1 MSKQLHI
8 QHYGGILEA
17 TYRWRNPKAYFLAF
31 FCLLWNGF
39 LVLWYS
45 AALSGN
51 DSMALLFPIIH
62 VAVGLGLTYYTL
74 CLFFNTSLIRVDR
87 EQLLIQHRPIPWWG
101 GDWNIPVQDIK
112 QLFVKQHRRSNKG
125 RVSYSYGIR
134 IVKKDGQA
142 ATLFNV
148 FSPSSEDMRRL
159 EVAIEEQ
166 LRIADRPME
175 GEYRPPGD
183 DAAAEPLAVP
193 RPIEPPANPHRPRLE
208 HARRDDFV
216 TLRDQDY
223 AVVHHVQYD
232 WNNGSSDLLLQLTG
246 PDGALALYLEQQAA
260 GGYQPL
266 ETRQLEAAEQARF
279 PLTPD
284 AAPPEFSNGDDT
296 YRLATHLAGYF
307 FPNHLRHRGGIP
319 IEQWTYRTTNGAT
332 RFRYVHYQGMTE
344 LYIEEALPE
353 AAIGP
358 VLTAN

>member
-8 QHYGGILEA
+8 QQYGGVLEA
-17 TYRWRNPKAYFLAF
+17 TYRWRSPKAYFLAF
-31 FCLLWNGF
+31 FCLLWDGF
-39 LVLWYS
+39 LVVWYS
-45 AALSGN
+45 VALSGN

-74 CLFFNTSLIRVDR
+74 CLLFNTSLIRVDR
-87 EQLLIQHRPIPWWG
+87 ERLVIKHRPIPWWG
-101 GDWNIPVQDIK
+101 GNWDIPVRDIK

-148 FSPSSEDMRRL
+148 FTPNSEDMRRL
-159 EVAIEEQ
+159 ELAIEEQ
-166 LRIADRPME
+166 LRITDQPME
-175 GEYRPPGD
+175 GEYRPD
-183 DAAAEPLAVP
+183 EASESTPLVAP
-193 RPIEPPANPHRPRLE
+193 RPIDPPANPHRPQLE
-208 HARRDDFV
+208 HARRDDFI

-223 AVVHHVQYD
+223 AVVHHIQYD
-232 WNNGSSDLLLQLTG
+232 WNNGKSDLLLQLTG
-246 PDGALALYLEQQAA
+246 TGGPLSLYLEEHTADYQAF
-260 GGYQPL
+260 

-279 PLTPD
+279 PLTPE
-284 AAPPEFSNGDDT
+284 APTPEFNNGDDT

-307 FPNHLRHRGGIP
+307 FPDHLRHRGGIA
-319 IEQWTYRTTNGAT
+319 IEQWIYRTPAGTT
-332 RFRYVHYQGMTE
+332 RFRYVHYQGMSE

-358 VLTAN
+358 VLTAS